1 MDTVV
6 FLQSSLRLKRL
17 GWALGWITVVDDE
30 MIFDRQFKDRGL
42 TMILGQAWPKTDP
55 SFSQKLYN
63 QWTCFLDILTQYE
76 NF

>member
-30 MIFDRQFKDRGL
+30 MIFDKQFKDINNSL
-42 TMILGQAWPKTDP
+42 V
-55 SFSQKLYN
+55 
-63 QWTCFLDILTQYE
+63 
-76 NF
+76 